1 MSVLWS
7 VPARWVGRGKAA
19 RGHSTSFSSRRAHVL
34 GTQRELLLEG
44 YVVKSAELV
53 EGLEGANF
61 FSSLVGLSL
70 FSGRPVQ

>member
-1 MSVLWS
+1 M
-7 VPARWVGRGKAA
+7 GRQGKS
-19 RGHSTSFSSRRAHVL
+19 GEGPLGSSPSRRAHVL

-44 YVVKSAELV
+44 YLVKSAERV
-53 EGLEGANF
+53 EGLEGADF